1 MAVSLLRSTRRKVV
15 AAATAAAVAAGGLF
29 AGFGTNLLGP
39 DRLCEGWISA
49 ADAERALGGGGR
61 LSGSVTRAAGAD
73 GEQSAVSCTVER
85 GGWWPV
91 GDERRLT
98 VMVTS
103 ERPRFPFELSAWKI
117 TGGSAVLTGVTS
129 GAVEERSGWG
139 LLPEACAGR
148 APGTREGQRPV
159 VRVSSPSAYADRE
172 AAGSILTSVAGAV
185 AQGAGCAERS
195 AGDGVVL
202 ESPSGLRETVPD
214 EVCGIAGF
222 ALPELRGSAGAR
234 VQERTSG
241 SFGTGWFCDLS
252 FSGDERNGPFT
263 RFAVVRDASLAASL
277 EKSGARHVVCG
288 SGKAYLAVDNV
299 SYPWEP
305 KERAAAGLPAEAEL
319 AELFAT
325 KVTSRTT
332 AECR

>member
-15 AAATAAAVAAGGLF
+15 ATATAAIVVAGGLF
-29 AGFGTNLLGP
+29 AGFGTNLFGP
-39 DRLCEGWISA
+39 DRLCDGWVSA

-61 LSGSVTRAAGAD
+61 LGDSVTRATGAGTE
-73 GEQSAVSCTVER
+73 GPAVSCTVER
-85 GGWWPV
+85 GGWWPG
-91 GDERRLT
+91 GDQRRLT

-117 TGGSAVLTGVTS
+117 TGGSAVLTGATA
-129 GAVEERSGWG
+129 GAVEERTGWG

-148 APGTREGQRPV
+148 ASGTREGLRPV
-159 VRVSSPSAYADRE
+159 IRVSSSPADADRDASGAILRS
-172 AAGSILTSVAGAV
+172 AADAV
-185 AQGAGCAERS
+185 ARAAGCAERA

-202 ESPSGLRETVPD
+202 ESPSTLRETVPD

-222 ALPELRGSAGAR
+222 ALPELRGSAGAG

-241 SFGTGWFCDLS
+241 SFGSGWFCDLS

-263 RFAVVRDASLAASL
+263 RFAVVRDPSLASPLA
-277 EKSGARHVVCG
+277 ESGARQVVCG

-305 KERAAAGLPAEAEL
+305 EERAAAGLPPETEL

-325 KVTSRTT
+325 KVTPVVT